1 MKILFLAH
9 RIPYPPN
16 KGDKIRSFNEIKYL
30 SNSHEIDLV
39 CLADNSADVQFQKD
53 LKKYCRKVFVHC
65 LHSAWAKIKG
75 TVYLASGK
83 AISVGYF
90 YLRKVQQTVDR
101 RLEQTDYDAIIC
113 FSSPMA
119 EYVFRSKGFWSR
131 KVQGTG
137 YKVQGQK
144 KRIFAN
150 LGPCTLHRK
159 PVLVMDFCDVD
170 SDKWAQYGTLTSFP
184 KSFIYTLE
192 NHRLAKY
199 EKKIAEHFDHSV
211 FVSQKEAEI
220 FLNLNPHL
228 TNISVIP
235 NGVDYNYF
243 APQERHKA
251 QSSGQ
256 KKISRKTM
264 RLQPNIKSEIRNP
277 KSEISPMPHAPCPML
292 LFTGAM
298 DYYANVDGV
307 KWFCD
312 NIYPEI
318 QINFP
323 NTEFHIVG
331 SNPNANVKAL
341 QNNNGVKVTG
351 FVENTRL
358 FYEKAYICVIPL
370 RMARGIQNKVLEAM
384 SMEKAV
390 ITTSQ
395 AIQGITAVNGEH
407 LVVADEPKE
416 FAQSVV
422 TLLKDKD
429 RRFTLGKNARRFVKT
444 NYNWQTNMEKL
455 EELLNTSS

>member
-1 MKILFLAH
+1 
-9 RIPYPPN
+9 
-16 KGDKIRSFNEIKYL
+16 
-30 SNSHEIDLV
+30 
-39 CLADNSADVQFQKD
+39 
-53 LKKYCRKVFVHC
+53 
-65 LHSAWAKIKG
+65 
-75 TVYLASGK
+75 
-83 AISVGYF
+83 
-90 YLRKVQQTVDR
+90 
-101 RLEQTDYDAIIC
+101 
-113 FSSPMA
+113 
-119 EYVFRSKGFWSR
+119 
-131 KVQGTG
+131 
-137 YKVQGQK
+137 
-144 KRIFAN
+144 
-150 LGPCTLHRK
+150 
-159 PVLVMDFCDVD
+159 
-170 SDKWAQYGTLTSFP
+170 
-184 KSFIYTLE
+184 
-192 NHRLAKY
+192 
-199 EKKIAEHFDHSV
+199 
-211 FVSQKEAEI
+211 
-220 FLNLNPHL
+220 
-228 TNISVIP
+228 
-235 NGVDYNYF
+235 
-243 APQERHKA
+243 
-251 QSSGQ
+251 
-256 KKISRKTM
+256 
-264 RLQPNIKSEIRNP
+264 
-277 KSEISPMPHAPCPML
+277 ML